1 MKQLKDILFER
12 LVLSKNK
19 SSASLTLGDF
29 MRWYAAPE
37 GKPPLDIDATI
48 DPLIIKTALEDN
60 DKDIQYN
67 HLVSFYNKHKD
78 DVLID
83 LKEEIIIKKQS
94 YPTWYRISFTV
105 DNVYFT
111 INLSE
116 SFEEFI
122 KHHLE

>member
-12 LVLSKNK
+12 LVLSKTK

-83 LKEEIIIKKQS
+83 FNEEIIKIRT
-94 YPTWYRISFTV
+94 YPTSYRVSFIV

>member
-29 MRWYAAPE
+29 MRWYAGPK
-37 GKPPLDIDATI
+37 GKPPLDTDDDIVSTD
-48 DPLIIKTALEDN
+48 IKSALEDN
-60 DKDIQYN
+60 DKGIENSQ
-67 HLVSFYNKHKD
+67 LVRFYNKHKD
-78 DVLID
+78 DSLLD
-83 LKEEIIIKKQS
+83 LKEEIIQKS
-94 YPTWYRISFTV
+94 TYPTIYQVSFIV
-105 DNVYFT
+105 DDVYFT
-111 INLSE
+111 VHTSE

>member
-12 LVLSKNK
+12 LVLSKTK
-19 SSASLTLGDF
+19 SSSPITLEDF

-48 DPLIIKTALEDN
+48 NTITIETALDDN
-60 DKDIQYN
+60 NKGIPNSQ
-67 HLVSFYNKHKD
+67 LVSFYNKHKND
-78 DVLID
+78 SLID
-83 LKEEIIIKKQS
+83 FKEEIIKIRTYTTS
-94 YPTWYRISFTV
+94 YRVSFIV
-105 DNVYFT
+105 DNVCFT

-116 SFEEFI
+116 SFEDFI

>member
-1 MKQLKDILFER
+1 MKQLKDILLER

-19 SSASLTLGDF
+19 SSSSITLGDF

-37 GKPPLDIDATI
+37 GKPPLDIDDTI
-48 DPLIIKTALEDN
+48 DPLFIKTALEDN

-67 HLVSFYNKHKD
+67 RLVSFYNKHKTD
-78 DVLID
+78 SLID
-83 LKEEIIIKKQS
+83 FKEEIIKIRT
-94 YPTWYRISFTV
+94 YPTSYRVSFIV
-105 DNVYFT
+105 DNVCFT

>member
-29 MRWYAAPE
+29 MRWYASPE

-67 HLVSFYNKHKD
+67 HLVSFYNKHKTD
-78 DVLID
+78 SLID
-83 LKEEIIIKKQS
+83 FNEEIIKIRT
-94 YPTWYRISFTV
+94 YPTSYRVSFIV
-105 DNVYFT
+105 DNVCFT

-116 SFEEFI
+116 SFEDFI